1 MNDRDAVA
9 HRAELEDWAAVAL
22 PEERQGSA
30 ASDVDG
36 DNASVAGPTREVPVA
51 LIEERDHL
59 VRSLA
64 DLEAERAAGDITE
77 EDYVTLRDDYVAR
90 TAAVLR
96 AIEAGRRPMSPH
108 RRRGPLP
115 LLVAAAVLIFG
126 VGAGLLVARL
136 AGTRTSSDTI
146 TGDIRASTRQDLA
159 VCLELASAALSGTA
173 SGEATPADTGQ
184 LFEAVKCYSELL
196 QRVPGNPEA
205 LTYRGW
211 LLVRTG
217 SPQLQAQAAGDL
229 DAAVAADPTYPD
241 ARAFRTIVFLR
252 LGQLDAA
259 RSELQILD
267 TLDTPPIINSL
278 LDQFGVRETLAQ

>member
-1 MNDRDAVA
+1 MSEPVITSTSPPP
-9 HRAELEDWAAVAL
+9 AEPPAPD
-22 PEERQGSA
+22 
-30 ASDVDG
+30 
-36 DNASVAGPTREVPVA
+36 ASVA
-51 LIEERDHL
+51 LLEEREHL
-59 VRSLA
+59 ARSLA
-64 DLEAERAAGDITE
+64 DLDAEHAAGDLAE
-77 EDYVTLRDDYVAR
+77 EDYTTLRDDYVAR

-96 AIEAGRRPMSPH
+96 AIQAGQRPATTR
-108 RRRGPLP
+108 RRRGPRAMAVAT
-115 LLVAAAVLIFG
+115 LVVAFG
-126 VGAGLLVARL
+126 VGAGFLVARL
-136 AGTRTSSDTI
+136 AGTRTSGDTI
-146 TGDIRASTRQDLA
+146 TGDIRATTRQDLA
-159 VCLELASAALSGTA
+159 SCLELASGALRGAATDGGT
-173 SGEATPADTGQ
+173 GADSAQ

-267 TLDTPPIINSL
+267 TLNTPPIINSL
-278 LDQFGVRETLAQ
+278 LEQFGVRQALAE

>member
-1 MNDRDAVA
+1 MSDGVGNSTDRPDPGLVDRPDPAPAPPATDAVLA
-9 HRAELEDWAAVAL
+9 LMDEREHLAA
-22 PEERQGSA
+22 
-30 ASDVDG
+30 
-36 DNASVAGPTREVPVA
+36 
-51 LIEERDHL
+51 
-59 VRSLA
+59 SLA
-64 DLEAERAAGDITE
+64 DLEAEHAAGDLAE
-77 EDYVTLRDDYVAR
+77 EDYATLRDDYVAR

-96 AIEAGRRPMSPH
+96 AIDAGHRAPSSPRP
-108 RRRGPLP
+108 RQRRGLV
-115 LLVAAAVLIFG
+115 VAAAVLLFG

-159 VCLELASAALSGTA
+159 ACLELASVALRGTA
-173 SGEATPADTGQ
+173 SGEGTGDDAPADTGQ

-196 QRVPGNPEA
+196 QRVPGNAEA

-252 LGQLDAA
+252 MGQLDAA
-259 RSELQILD
+259 RDELAVLD

-278 LDQFGVRETLAQ
+278 LEQFGVREALSAQP